1 MVRRVQNYD
10 DYGSAVQQI
19 ILSTSD
25 GEFLDQLIPVL
36 KDATITSRSSALTQ
50 TLSQYADDRES
61 EIERIGLTK
70 HEEFLG
76 SVNQLQNVR
85 ERTVTLTADILEL
98 NQSIQASTEKLAEQ
112 KQALVNTRAV
122 RENISDVSDALKES
136 LKILHAV
143 NNAHELIRKKK
154 YYGALK
160 SLDDL
165 QNEFLIPTIQNKYAT
180 QHRLA
185 DLIQKS
191 IPASQKTISEAVMT
205 DLNTWLYRIRETSQ
219 FLGEVAFYHTE
230 MRRSRQR
237 ERVEN
242 DDFLNN
248 FKLNSAIELVFD
260 ESEEFDVLDNEEL
273 QVDFTPL
280 FEALHIHEALG
291 QSDKFRSE
299 YAATRRRQKELLL
312 PSSVSL
318 TTDDEQSLSSL
329 LEGIAG
335 FAIIEKATMRRA
347 PQLRTAIDVEELW
360 DSMCSTAISLTS
372 KALGDVGNA
381 EVLLKLKGVIA
392 LFIQTME
399 GWGYS
404 VVRLDDFLVT
414 LFDKYAELLKRRF
427 SEDFQEIV
435 STDDYMPMAINSRE
449 EYDKVVNVSWFNQD
463 KPIEE
468 LTFPCV
474 LPFSQMYPLCC
485 IDIRNFLNQFYFFS
499 DDHFQHPNKID
510 DTLRKSLDELLTEKV
525 CQSLVERLSSQY
537 LGQIV
542 QILINLEHFE
552 TACQELEQ
560 LLIRARSSA
569 SAGGPLTLGA
579 TEQFRE
585 NKKTAEKRIF
595 ELVNSKIDDLV
606 DTAEYDWTGYNQPS
620 EPSSYMQT
628 LTVYLS
634 DIMNSTLLGLPREI
648 KELIYFDALSHAAN
662 KILALPLSPDV
673 KKINPNGVMALSKD
687 VQHLTDFVD
696 SLENGFM
703 LRSNLDELEQT
714 IQLLRSENT
723 DEFFDVSTRNKKYG
737 RVDAMNGPLLLEKL
751 TNQISSPG
759 QASQRFANFSS
770 NLSSRFGTK

>member
-1 MVRRVQNYD
+1 MARKVQSYD

-19 ILSTSD
+19 ILSTTD
-25 GEFLDQLIPVL
+25 AEFLDQLIPVL
-36 KDATITSRSSALTQ
+36 KDATSTNRSSALTQ
-50 TLSQYADDRES
+50 DLSQYADDREV

-98 NQSIQASTEKLAEQ
+98 NQSIQASTEKLAAQ

-122 RENISDVSDALKES
+122 RENISDVSEALKES
-136 LKILHAV
+136 LKILHSV
-143 NNAHELIRKKK
+143 NNAHDLIRKKK

-165 QNEFLIPTIQNKYAT
+165 QNEFLIPTIQNQYAA

-191 IPASQKTISEAVMT
+191 IPASQKTISEAVMN

-219 FLGEVAFYHTE
+219 FVGEVAFYHTE
-230 MRRSRQR
+230 SRRLRQSD
-237 ERVEN
+237 RVQEN
-242 DDFLNN
+242 EFLDH
-248 FKLNSAIELVFD
+248 FSLNSAIELVFD
-260 ESEEFDVLDNEEL
+260 ESEEFDVLDNDEL

-291 QSDKFRSE
+291 QSDKFRS
-299 YAATRRRQKELLL
+299 
-312 PSSVSL
+312 
-318 TTDDEQSLSSL
+318 DL

-335 FAIIEKATMRRA
+335 FAIIEKSTMRRA

-372 KALGDVGNA
+372 KALGDIQNA
-381 EVLLKLKGVIA
+381 ETLVQIKGAFA

-404 VVRLDDFLVT
+404 VTRLDDFLVT

-435 STDDYMPMAINSRE
+435 STDDYMPMAINTRE
-449 EYDKVVNVSWFNQD
+449 QYEKVANVSWFTQEQS
-463 KPIEE
+463 IEE

-485 IDIRNFLNQFYFFS
+485 IDIRNFLNQFYYFS
-499 DDHFQHPNKID
+499 NDYFQHPTKID

-525 CQSLVERLSSQY
+525 CKSLVERLSSQY
-537 LGQIV
+537 PGQIV
-542 QILINLEHFE
+542 QILTNLEHFE

-560 LLIRARSSA
+560 LLIRARSSG
-569 SAGGPLTLGA
+569 SAGGPLNLAA

-585 NKKTAEKRIF
+585 HKKTAEKRIF
-595 ELVNSKIDDLV
+595 ELVNSKIDDLME
-606 DTAEYDWTGYNQPS
+606 TAEYDWMAPNPPS
-620 EPSSYMQT
+620 EPSSYIQT
-628 LTVYLS
+628 LTTYLS
-634 DIMNSTLLGLPREI
+634 NIMSTTLLGLPREI
-648 KELIYFDALSHAAN
+648 KELIYFDALSHAAS
-662 KILALPLSPDV
+662 KILGLPLSPDV
-673 KKINPNGVMALSKD
+673 KKINPNGVVALGLD

-696 SLENGFM
+696 GLENGFM

-714 IQLLRSENT
+714 TQLLQSDNT
-723 DEFFDVSTRNKKYG
+723 DEFFDASTRNKKYG
-737 RVDAMNGPLLLEKL
+737 RVDAMNGPILLEKL
-751 TNQISSPG
+751 TQQISSASGPT
-759 QASQRFANFSS
+759 SQRFANFSS
-770 NLSSRFGTK
+770 NLSSRFGSNK